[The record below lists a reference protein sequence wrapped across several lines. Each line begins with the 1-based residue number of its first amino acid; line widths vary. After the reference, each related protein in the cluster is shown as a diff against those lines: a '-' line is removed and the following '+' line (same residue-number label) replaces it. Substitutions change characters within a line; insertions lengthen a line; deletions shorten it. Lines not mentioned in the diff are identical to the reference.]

1 MTIHRVGIP
10 FLSVVLLCCSPLF
23 LSAAENQQAPSS
35 ESDKAVW
42 AWADRVG
49 NDNAIYI
56 SRKVGGAWTAPKTIS
71 EQGGIN
77 VVPSVSSSGKGDDLF
92 AVWTNHRNSEAQLR
106 YRQLKAGTWSE
117 EQEFYSGLVSN
128 TAPTLADDASGR
140 LWMVWA
146 GYNGRSDEIY
156 YSRWNGSSF
165 DSATAITAN
174 DVPDILPVLGID
186 KQSGHPWIQ
195 WLQYSDAGYQK
206 YETSWNGTNWSEPIR
221 VESQESEASSATSGS
236 AAALKARATSP
247 TKKVSASASTSTNL
261 SDETS
266 REVEIDIPAFV
277 TTPESASIHI
287 PGYSVRSL
295 PVRSMS
301 ATK

>member
-1 MTIHRVGIP
+1 MTMHRGGIP
-10 FLSVVLLCCSPLF
+10 FLSVILICCSPLF
-23 LSAAENQQAPSS
+23 LGATENQQAPNS

-49 NDNAIYI
+49 NDNVIFI
-56 SRKVGGAWTAPKTIS
+56 SRKVGGVWTSPETIS

-77 VVPSVSSSGKGDDLF
+77 VVPAVSSSGNGDDLF
-92 AVWTNHRNSEAQLR
+92 TVWTNHNNSQAQLR
-106 YRQLKAGTWSE
+106 YRQLKAGAWTE

-128 TAPTLADDASGR
+128 TAPTLADDASGT

-146 GYNGRSDEIY
+146 GYNGISDEIY

-165 DSATAITAN
+165 DSARAITAN

-186 KQSGHPWIQ
+186 EQSGLPWIQ
-195 WLQYSDAGYQK
+195 WLQYTESGYRK
-206 YETSWNGTNWSEPIR
+206 FETSWNGSSWSVPIG
-221 VESQESEASSATSGS
+221 VESQDSPASTATSGS
-236 AAALKARATSP
+236 TTQKARATLP
-247 TKKVSASASTSTNL
+247 TKKVGDSGANATNNT
-261 SDETS
+261 EEGG
-266 REVEIDIPAFV
+266 EVVIEIPAFV
-277 TTPESASIHI
+277 TMPESASVHI

-301 ATK
+301 AAK